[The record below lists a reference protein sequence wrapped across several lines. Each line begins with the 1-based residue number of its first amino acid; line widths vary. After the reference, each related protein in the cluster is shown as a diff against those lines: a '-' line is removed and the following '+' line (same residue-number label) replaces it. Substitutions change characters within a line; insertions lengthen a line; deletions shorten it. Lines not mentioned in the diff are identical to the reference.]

1 MDETLAIDELV
12 ARAKAGDADAWAAL
26 YDRFADPIYRFLFAR
41 VQQPADV
48 EDLLQRVFLKVIEAL
63 PLYEERGLPFG
74 AWLFRIARNT
84 VIDFARARR
93 PSAPLEDA
101 LEHPDDT
108 PGPAALAERA
118 DTRTRIRTALSTLT
132 DEQRDV
138 IVYRFFAGLTPSEI
152 GALMGKRE
160 GSIRALQFRALATLR
175 RGGLAGLDGPPD
187 IGP

>member
-26 YDRFADPIYRFLFAR
+26 YDRFAGPIYRFLFAR
-41 VQQPADV
+41 VHHPADV

-84 VIDFARARR
+84 SIDFARLRR
-93 PSAPLEDA
+93 SADPLEIA
-101 LEHPDDT
+101 FEHPDEG
-108 PGPAALAERA
+108 PGPAAIAEHAEMRA
-118 DTRTRIRTALSTLT
+118 RIRAALTTLT

-160 GSIRALQFRALATLR
+160 GSIRALQFRALEALR
-175 RGGLAGLDGPPD
+175 RSGLDAMGELPEVPR
-187 IGP
+187 